1 MEVLCDSSFL
11 MTIVSSRTTCQDKLE
26 YELGPLKFIV
36 PLAVID
42 ELEKIK
48 QRGGPKRSKIAES
61 AIQIANL
68 NFEIKKI
75 GEIGYHV
82 DELLIEYATK
92 NNCAVATLDYD
103 LLKRLIKNDVLVI
116 TLSNNR
122 MMIANHY
129 RP

>member
-1 MEVLCDSSFL
+1 

-82 DELLIEYATK
+82 DDLLIEYATK
-92 NNCAVATLDYD
+92 NNCAVATLDHD